1 MRDLPL
7 HGLQKVE
14 NGGFT
19 QCEKQKFHEEN
30 GKTSFE
36 SKVSSMGELLLK
48 NLDGSSTHPS
58 DIITKSI
65 RIVSTYPNYGDK
77 SRKSVHQT
85 VMPLEYLSYPALVG
99 LPSKVIKRS
108 KWKNHKVQSVFHLP
122 MEEFP
127 VPGLLEINVFG

>member
-36 SKVSSMGELLLK
+36 SKVFSMGELLLN

-58 DIITKSI
+58 DIIRVNSDRLNISERRGQVQKICAPDS
-65 RIVSTYPNYGDK
+65 
-77 SRKSVHQT
+77 H
-85 VMPLEYLSYPALVG
+85 VMPFRIP
-99 LPSKVIKRS
+99 
-108 KWKNHKVQSVFHLP
+108 
-122 MEEFP
+122 
-127 VPGLLEINVFG
+127 